1 MKKKGTST
9 CIACPFKVKDDVYH
23 FQKFQRHLK
32 SSNHP
37 MEQAWY
43 CKNYNCKKRSFKLGG
58 LRTCSEKRPYFRLED
73 QNDHQV
79 RRKFCGERT
88 ILPRPYFG
96 LEDHNYHVSESE
108 SSLQE
113 VQEVNKISSSIR
125 EVNCALDRL
134 IQKYSFKIEVKEDIK
149 KEMLDTAKI
158 MVKKVEKINEHV
170 SYIGK
175 VGDSDTIC
183 SPSQSD
189 SKNND
194 VEIILGL

>member
-37 MEQAWY
+37 KEQAWY
-43 CKNYNCKKRSFKLGG
+43 CKNYNCKKRSFKLVG

-73 QNDHQV
+73 QND
-79 RRKFCGERT
+79 
-88 ILPRPYFG
+88 
-96 LEDHNYHVSESE
+96 HVSESE

>member
-1 MKKKGTST
+1 MKKIGTST
-9 CIACPFKVKDDVYH
+9 CTACPFKVKDDVYH

-73 QNDHQV
+73 QNDH
-79 RRKFCGERT
+79 
-88 ILPRPYFG
+88 
-96 LEDHNYHVSESE
+96 VSESE

-113 VQEVNKISSSIR
+113 INKISSSIR
-125 EVNCALDRL
+125 EVNYALDRL

-170 SYIGK
+170 SYIGE
-175 VGDSDTIC
+175 VGDSDTIY
-183 SPSQSD
+183 SPSQSNF
-189 SKNND
+189 KNND
-194 VEIILGL
+194 DEIILGL

>member
-37 MEQAWY
+37 EEQAWY

-58 LRTCSEKRPYFRLED
+58 LRTCSEKIPYFRLEG
-73 QNDHQV
+73 QND
-79 RRKFCGERT
+79 
-88 ILPRPYFG
+88 
-96 LEDHNYHVSESE
+96 HVSESE

-149 KEMLDTAKI
+149 KEMLDIAKI

>member
-9 CIACPFKVKDDVYH
+9 CIACPFKVKDDAYH
-23 FQKFQRHLK
+23 VQKFQRHLK

-37 MEQAWY
+37 KEQAWY
-43 CKNYNCKKRSFKLGG
+43 CENNNCKKRSFKLGG

-73 QNDHQV
+73 QNGHM
-79 RRKFCGERT
+79 
-88 ILPRPYFG
+88 
-96 LEDHNYHVSESE
+96 SESE

-113 VQEVNKISSSIR
+113 INKISSSIK
-125 EVNCALDRL
+125 EVNFALDKL

-149 KEMLDTAKI
+149 KEMLVTLKI
-158 MVKKVEKINEHV
+158 MVQKVEKINEDV
-170 SYIGK
+170 SYIG
-175 VGDSDTIC
+175 DSDIIYF
-183 SPSQSD
+183 PSQSD

>member
-37 MEQAWY
+37 KEQAWY

-73 QNDHQV
+73 QND
-79 RRKFCGERT
+79 
-88 ILPRPYFG
+88 
-96 LEDHNYHVSESE
+96 HVSESE

>member
-9 CIACPFKVKDDVYH
+9 CIACGFKVKDDVH
-23 FQKFQRHLK
+23 HTQKFQRHLK
-32 SSNHP
+32 LSNHP
-37 MEQAWY
+37 KERAWY

-58 LRTCSEKRPYFRLED
+58 RKTCSEKRPYFRLED

-79 RRKFCGERT
+79 RRKFCGERA
-88 ILPRPYFG
+88 ILPRPYFR

-113 VQEVNKISSSIR
+113 INKISSSIR
-125 EVNCALDRL
+125 EINCALDRL
-134 IQKYSFKIEVKEDIK
+134 IQKHSFKIEVKEDIK

-158 MVKKVEKINEHV
+158 MVKKIEKINEHV

-175 VGDSDTIC
+175 VDASDIIY